1 MSLPAEVEAPKKT
14 ARLSCEVEVAA
25 FSREVGAALAA
36 IEKRTKIPIL
46 GYVLLSGDGD
56 RLKISATDLE
66 MFYVS
71 EIQAKGA
78 SGEIALPAARL
89 SNYLRVALPGT
100 AKITTGKN
108 QSATITIGKSK
119 TRIAGLSSMSFP
131 DLPAIED
138 PSITVTGASLSALIR
153 RVALA
158 ISKEESR
165 FTLNGAKVE
174 LSAGGLVAV
183 GTDSHRL
190 AWASLPF
197 VAEGEVEKIS
207 RLVPARA
214 LAAIAKMFESDAKV
228 EVVFAE
234 KALVVRTEKRTLY
247 ARELT
252 GNFPDYAR
260 VLPTWDGL
268 KNRVECSATE
278 LNSAFARVKTT
289 ADERSM
295 SCRVSIS
302 KEGVK
307 LSSALSDI
315 GDSSESIDA
324 VVDGVPVEFGM
335 NAVYLM
341 NFLAAVGTDRVQLLY
356 KDEKSALEMRPAGD
370 AADYRYIVMPMRI

>member
-1 MSLPAEVEAPKKT
+1 MLAEVDAANKT
-14 ARLSCEVEVAA
+14 ALLKCEVQVTDLA
-25 FSREVGAALAA
+25 REVGAALAA
-36 IEKRTKIPIL
+36 VEKRTTIPIL
-46 GYVLLSGDGD
+46 SCVLLSGDGD
-56 RLKISATDLE
+56 RLRIAATDLE
-66 MFYVS
+66 MLYVS

-100 AKITTGKN
+100 AKITTGEN

-131 DLPAIED
+131 ELPLIEG
-138 PSITVTGASLSALIR
+138 PSITITGASLSALIR
-153 RVALA
+153 RVAFA

-165 FTLNGAKVE
+165 FTLNGAKIE

-207 RLVPARA
+207 RLVPAIA
-214 LAAIAKMFESDAKV
+214 LAAIARMFESDAHV

-234 KALVVRTEKRTLY
+234 KALVVRTDKRTLY

-260 VLPTWDGL
+260 VLPSGDGF
-268 KNRVECSATE
+268 KNRVECSAVE

-295 SCRVSIS
+295 SCTVSIS
-302 KEGVK
+302 KEGLN

-324 VVDGVPVEFGM
+324 TVDGVPVEFGM

-341 NFLAAVGTDRVQLLY
+341 NFLAAVGTDRIRLLY